1 MSWYGPWFGPWFGSW
16 FADSS
21 VAPVP
26 PDVVS
31 LPITV
36 TARPYELTVA
46 ARLVDPVILAAR
58 PVDPI
63 TVRVRT
69 CLP

>member
-1 MSWYGPWFGPWFGSW
+1 
-16 FADSS
+16 
-21 VAPVP
+21 
-26 PDVVS
+26 VVS

-46 ARLVDPVILAAR
+46 ARMVDPVILAAR
-58 PVDPI
+58 PIDPI

-69 CLP
+69 CRP